1 MMKSLLFIL
10 LITLSILSFGQE
22 SRQEKSG
29 NGEVLKWKVYE
40 INNNKWGEK
49 KVKKG
54 TYEQSIFI
62 QNNLAGW
69 KWQTP
74 GKKYGVIGYPEI
86 WFGESAWM
94 NLTDIKTDN
103 YFKNIN
109 EVKTFEVEYKTK
121 LEVNDKKY
129 NLAFDFWLHNSPKV
143 ALQTIGIEV
152 MIWEDYNKFKPFGK
166 KVGNIFT
173 SFGQYDIY
181 KGHIMKKDLNTSWDY
196 IAFVRKDK
204 RTSGNVNVLEF
215 INEMNKRNYI
225 GQNIY
230 LSSFEFGTEV
240 LNSTGNILIEQYQLK
255 IE

>member
-1 MMKSLLFIL
+1 MKQLLNIL
-10 LITLSILSFGQE
+10 FFSFSIVSFSQQ
-22 SRQEKSG
+22 SNQEKSE
-29 NGEVLKWKVYE
+29 NGATIKWQKYE
-40 INNNKWGEK
+40 INNNKWGEHK
-49 KVKKG
+49 IKKG
-54 TYEQSIFI
+54 VYSQTIFTTDTA
-62 QNNLAGW
+62 AGW

-74 GKKYGVIGYPEI
+74 SKKYGVVGYPEI
-86 WFGESAWM
+86 WFGESAWF

-173 SFGQYDIY
+173 TFGQYDIY
-181 KGHIMKKDLNTSWDY
+181 RGNIIKKDLNTSWDY
-196 IAFVRKDK
+196 IAFVRKEK
-204 RTSGNVNVLEF
+204 RTSGKVNVMEL

-225 GQNIY
+225 GQNVY
-230 LSSFEFGTEV
+230 LSSFEFGTEI
-240 LNSTGNILIEQYQLK
+240 LNSTGNILVEQYELK

>member
-1 MMKSLLFIL
+1 MLKSFLISLIFIF
-10 LITLSILSFGQE
+10 SSLSFGQE
-22 SRQEKSG
+22 QRQEKSG
-29 NGEVLKWKVYE
+29 NGETLKWKDFE
-40 INNNKWGEK
+40 INNNKWGTY

-54 TYEQSIFI
+54 TYEQSIFLE
-62 QNNLAGW
+62 NNIPGW

-74 GKKYGVIGYPEI
+74 GKSYGVLGYPEI
-86 WFGESAWM
+86 WMGVSAWM

-109 EVKTFEVEYKTK
+109 EVKTFEVEYKAK

-143 ALQTIGIEV
+143 VLQTIGIEV

-173 SFGQYDIY
+173 SFGQYNIY
-181 KGHIMKKDLNTSWDY
+181 RGHIFKKDLNRGWDY

-204 RTSGNVNVLEF
+204 RTSGNVNVLEL

-230 LSSFEFGTEV
+230 LSSFEFGTEI
-240 LNSTGNILIEQYQLK
+240 LNSTGNILVEQYELK